1 MSLVAK
7 MTETS
12 KLFFKALVGIN
23 KELTLH
29 DKIDKYNYLHL
40 KKMNKLYSSSARAI
54 REAAIR
60 NKGDTRAHLRYL
72 KTLEGQTARTF
83 HVALCFLKGKK
94 YSEVEPNVEDKNRFT
109 AAQIKSRLSCRVSR
123 EYYKQLDNDI
133 AKFLGE

>member
-1 MSLVAK
+1 
-7 MTETS
+7 
-12 KLFFKALVGIN
+12 
-23 KELTLH
+23 
-29 DKIDKYNYLHL
+29 
-40 KKMNKLYSSSARAI
+40 MNKLYSSSARAI

-72 KTLEGQTARTF
+72 KKCEGQTARIY

-94 YSEVEPNVEDKNRFT
+94 YSEVEPNVEDKNKLT
-109 AAQIKSRLSCRVSR
+109 AAQIKSQLSCIVSR